1 MEGALQGM
9 ACQIRTFRLLKL
21 LQQAGQVGGFNPW
34 AREKAQ
40 QVKSARI
47 PPALQ

>member
-21 LQQAGQVGGFNPW
+21 LQQAGQVGGFNP
-34 AREKAQ
+34 
-40 QVKSARI
+40 
-47 PPALQ
+47 